1 MRCIG
6 LDVSS
11 NTGWAHGD
19 LTGKP
24 AYGVFKLPEL
34 GAGDK
39 DARALGGLYGS
50 ILSLVREN
58 AIEVAA
64 IEEPVPNIER
74 TNKRGITTLSSNR
87 SRDSLLMMF
96 GTALAAVRNGG
107 CRKIYIVRPASW
119 RKQVLGNGYPQN
131 PKQAMLD
138 YCRIVFKVD
147 LRDDNIA
154 DAMGIWQFALGQA
167 KLL

>member
-1 MRCIG
+1 MG

-11 NTGWAHGD
+11 NCGWAHGD
-19 LTGKP
+19 LVGSP
-24 AYGVFKLPEL
+24 SYGVFTLSEL

-39 DARALGGLYGS
+39 DARALGGLYSGV
-50 ILSLVREN
+50 LTLTREN
-58 AIEVAA
+58 AIEIAA

-96 GTALAAVRNGG
+96 GVALAAVRNGG
-107 CRKIYIVRPASW
+107 CKKIYIVRPASW

-131 PKQAMLD
+131 PKQAMID
-138 YCRIVFKVD
+138 YCRLVFKVD

-154 DAMGIWQFALGQA
+154 DAIGVWQFALGQA